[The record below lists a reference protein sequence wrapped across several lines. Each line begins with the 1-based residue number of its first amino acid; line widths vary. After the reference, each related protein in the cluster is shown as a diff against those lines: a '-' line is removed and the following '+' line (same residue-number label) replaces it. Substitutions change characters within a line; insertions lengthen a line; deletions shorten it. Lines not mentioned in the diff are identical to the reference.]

1 VALQKGALS
10 RALGVPLPAALHE
23 ELAARARAL
32 SMTNSNDDEGGQRGE
47 E

>member
-10 RALGVPLPAALHE
+10 RALGVPLPTALHD

-32 SMTNSNDDEGGQRGE
+32 TMTKTNDDEGGQRGE